1 MENEKRDQ
9 VLSMKVTKRV
19 ISKIKYLKNR
29 QNISIPDLIT
39 SYVLG
44 QNDDSEILTSI
55 SWESNLIQEKVQ
67 EVNNHLLNKINE
79 IGTDYWL
86 LQKASQISID
96 SENTKNIN
104 LYKKGDIILT
114 NTNIL
119 VVITS
124 INTEKKEFTV
134 TSLPITDTAHYK
146 VINLVDSHQNII
158 SLLRYLK
165 EDNHE

>member
-9 VLSMKVTKRV
+9 VLSLKVTKTV
-19 ISKIKYLKNR
+19 MNKIKYLTNR
-29 QNISIPDLIT
+29 KNISKPDLIT

-44 QNDDSEILTSI
+44 ENDDSEVLNSI
-55 SWESNLIQEKVQ
+55 AWESGLIQEKVQ

-96 SENTKNIN
+96 SDNTKNID

-124 INTEKKEFTV
+124 INTEQKEFTV
-134 TSLPITDTAHYK
+134 TSLPITNAAHFK
-146 VINLVDSHQNII
+146 VINLEDSHKNII
-158 SLLRYLK
+158 SLFRYLK
-165 EDNHE
+165 ENHYE